1 MAALAAQR
9 KPKTQ
14 NFLTRAFRSLRSRL
28 PAGHALSEENWQHQH
43 KTILVL
49 LWLHAIGIVFYG
61 VIADYPLR
69 NSLLEASA
77 IAVAAILAGVVRGGR
92 RIRSAL
98 ATLGLLTSSAVL
110 VHLSGGFDE
119 MHFQFFLIMVIVA
132 LYQDWVPFALAIGYI
147 IGENVLFGLLDP
159 TVFVYHGAPG
169 VAGIAIHAAF
179 IVAAAVAGLVHWR
192 LDESTHV
199 QLASEQVAR
208 AGVEQALH
216 ARDDVLSVV
225 AHDLKDPLGARKGYA
240 QLLRRQSAVA
250 NVAEAERTEDGL
262 AKIEAAATKTAAL
275 VDDLLDVVRV
285 EMGEALDLNLRRTDL
300 VALARQVA
308 AEYEPTTTR
317 HRIIV
322 DAAVPAVIC
331 RCDPDRIRR
340 VLANL
345 LSNAIKYS
353 AGGDVVVH
361 VDREDGRFGSWA
373 RLAVRDQGVGISPNE
388 LSEIFERFRRV
399 HPTPGRVEGMGVG
412 LASARL
418 IVEQHGGSIR
428 VSSQRGVGSTFV
440 VRLPAPGGAAETL
453 TGFSPS
459 VMLIANDSQ

>member
-1 MAALAAQR
+1 MATLVVRERKRAQS
-9 KPKTQ
+9 T
-14 NFLTRAFRSLRSRL
+14 FRRGFNYLRSRL

-49 LWLHAIGIVFYG
+49 LWLHAIGIVCYG
-61 VIADYPLR
+61 VIAGYPLG
-69 NSLLEASA
+69 NSLLEAAA

-92 RIRSAL
+92 RIRSSL

-147 IGENVLFGLLDP
+147 IGENVIFGLYDP
-159 TVFVYHGAPG
+159 AVFVYHGAPG

-208 AGVEQALH
+208 ADVEDALH

-225 AHDLKDPLGARKGYA
+225 AHDLKNPLGAMKGYA
-240 QLLRRQSAVA
+240 QLLRRQCAVA
-250 NVAEAERTEDGL
+250 KVAEAERTEDGL

-285 EMGEALDLNLRRTDL
+285 QMGETLDLNLRRTDL
-300 VALARQVA
+300 VSLARQVV
-308 AEYEPTTTR
+308 AEYQPTTGR
-317 HRIIV
+317 HRIVV
-322 DAAVPAVIC
+322 DTMASEFVFQ
-331 RCDPDRIRR
+331 CDPDRIRR

-345 LSNAIKYS
+345 LANAIKYS
-353 AGGDVVVH
+353 SGGDVIVRI
-361 VDREDGRFGSWA
+361 DREEGAFGTWA
-373 RLAVRDQGVGISPNE
+373 LLSVRDQGVGISASE

-399 HPTPGRVEGMGVG
+399 RNTPGRIEGMGVG

-428 VSSQRGVGSTFV
+428 VSSQLGVGSTFII
-440 VRLPAPGGAAETL
+440 RLPVAVAQAA
-453 TGFSPS
+453 
-459 VMLIANDSQ
+459 